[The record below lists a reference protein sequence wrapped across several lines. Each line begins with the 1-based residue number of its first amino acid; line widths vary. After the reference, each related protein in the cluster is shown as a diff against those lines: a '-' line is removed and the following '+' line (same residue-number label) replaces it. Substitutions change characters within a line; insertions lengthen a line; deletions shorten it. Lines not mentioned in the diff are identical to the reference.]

1 MPREPAGF
9 IPPISKGNPMS
20 MTHQEIV
27 AEARAQIKEADQAM
41 AAKHLAEG
49 GLIVDVREPA
59 EYEAARLSGAINLP
73 RGVIEFKIAD
83 NPALANKDARIL
95 LYCKTGGRSALATA
109 NLQRMGYTGLSSLA
123 GGIDDWVKAGR
134 TVVSGA
140 AS

>member
-1 MPREPAGF
+1 
-9 IPPISKGNPMS
+9 MS